1 MRLGRQTGGA
11 VGCHKVKKYLGCDP
25 ATQTFAGLK
34 QMEADIKRLVPER
47 QLETELHM
55 LGSETQE
62 MRDKLKPNSVA
73 CIVWS
78 PPYFDCEK
86 YAEEETQS
94 CIRFSTPEA
103 WLTGFIGQTLETCG
117 YCLKEDGTLA
127 INLAD
132 VDSYPNLTRE
142 FVRYAQS
149 HGWRLTR
156 IMQLVLSR
164 AMGAK
169 HKGGLK
175 HEPVFVLRKK

>member
-1 MRLGRQTGGA
+1 
-11 VGCHKVKKYLGCDP
+11 
-25 ATQTFAGLK
+25 
-34 QMEADIKRLVPER
+34 MEADIKRLVPER

-78 PPYFDCEK
+78 PPYFST
-86 YAEEETQS
+86 EEYSDEPTQS
-94 CIRFSTPEA
+94 SIKFQTPDA
-103 WLTGFIGQTLETCG
+103 WLTGFIGQTLETFG
-117 YCLKEDGTLA
+117 YCLKEGGTLA
-127 INLAD
+127 INVAD

-149 HGWRLTR
+149 HGWHLTR

-164 AMGAK
+164 GMGAK
-169 HKGGLK
+169 HKGSHK
-175 HEPVFVLRKK
+175 HEAVFVLKNKLRTL